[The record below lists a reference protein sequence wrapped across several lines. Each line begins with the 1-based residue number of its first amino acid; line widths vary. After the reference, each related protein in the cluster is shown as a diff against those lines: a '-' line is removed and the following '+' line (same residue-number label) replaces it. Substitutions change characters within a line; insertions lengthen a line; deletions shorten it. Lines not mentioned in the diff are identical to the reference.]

1 MDPADWDAAE
11 RAEQFRL
18 GWFANPIFGDGG
30 YPEVMRTRIDARSR
44 AQNLSES
51 RLPKFTD
58 TDKKIIKGMK
68 NQLYIVYSMHVS
80 VWLINN
86 VQTVN
91 NAPAFYR
98 A

>member
-44 AQNLSES
+44 AQNLSKS
-51 RLPKFTD
+51 RLPSFTD
-58 TDKKIIKGMK
+58 ADKKIIKGLK
-68 NQLYIVYSMHVS
+68 NQLYFAYPMHVS

-86 VQTVN
+86 VRTVN